1 MVTASTFNQI
11 SYYFGLI
18 LTKQS
23 FYKIEIS
30 EDDESDDSEDDTEGT
45 DNIENQNGGHTPEPQ
60 PKKLRR

>member
-11 SYYFGLI
+11 SYYFN
-18 LTKQS
+18 LTQHS

-30 EDDESDDSEDDTEGT
+30 EDVDSDDSEDDTEDT
-45 DNIENQNGGHTPEPQ
+45 DNIENQNGSHAPEPQ